1 MRVAARSPSGGASGY
16 NRLPMIIRPEQMET
30 FQGAAQASFEVEA
43 LEHIRKDY
51 PQAVKGVEEVRLKQ
65 WISKGAE
72 RARGHGFKA
81 RGPVRMFL
89 DFQVI
94 LGHEFDRD
102 PMLFWVGDILKD
114 REGLDE
120 MEQASRL
127 HLHVTTYLD
136 LVYGPE
142 GEHVTK
148 GLEHIAK
155 VSPQELTAVGRSF
168 ESSAIPWLQTLHP
181 RKCAYAG
188 AAALTNLLQ
197 QAQQASARCG
207 LPTPEGPPLV
217 LGLMFAFGSGV
228 LTDPLFAWVAASLEG
243 GGEAKTRLERLT
255 ARTQT
260 YMRQAVENRSKG

>member
-1 MRVAARSPSGGASGY
+1 
-16 NRLPMIIRPEQMET
+16 MIIRPQQMEA
-30 FQGAAQASFEVEA
+30 FQGAAQASFEAEA

-51 PQAVKGVEEVRLKQ
+51 PQAVKGVEETRLKQ
-65 WISKGAE
+65 LISKGAE

-89 DFQVI
+89 DFLVI

-120 MEQASRL
+120 MVQAARL

-136 LVYGPE
+136 LVYGRG
-142 GEHVTK
+142 GEHVGK
-148 GLEHIAK
+148 GLEHIVKAL
-155 VSPQELTAVGRSF
+155 PQELTAVGRSL
-168 ESSAIPWLQTLHP
+168 ESSAIPWLQKLHP

-188 AAALTNLLQ
+188 ATALTNLVQ
-197 QAQQASARCG
+197 QAQQASARCS
-207 LPTPEGPPLV
+207 LPTPEGPPLL

-228 LTDPLFAWVAASLEG
+228 LTDPLFPWVAASLEG
-243 GGEAKTRLERLT
+243 GGEPKARLERLT

-260 YMRQAVENRSKG
+260 YLRQALENRSKG